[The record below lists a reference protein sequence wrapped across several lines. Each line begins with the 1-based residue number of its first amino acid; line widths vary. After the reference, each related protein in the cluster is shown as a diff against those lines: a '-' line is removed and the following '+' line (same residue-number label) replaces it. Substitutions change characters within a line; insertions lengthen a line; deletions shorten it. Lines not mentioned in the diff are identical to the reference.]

1 MRIKQLLPI
10 LLLVAGCHNTNPEKG
25 SGGKKVEK
33 HTTLSSSSIVDS
45 AKSILNQS
53 FQLRKRLVA
62 GKITKT
68 DFQRQDS
75 ELMYTFQKI
84 YGSLSPKDTMIIH
97 QFRVEKEEE
106 LLLNPQKNNDTRKW
120 E

>member
-1 MRIKQLLPI
+1 M

-33 HTTLSSSSIVDS
+33 HTVLSSSSIVDS

-53 FQLRKRLVA
+53 FLLRKSLAA
-62 GKITKT
+62 GKINRT
-68 DFQRQDS
+68 DFERQDS
-75 ELMYTFQKI
+75 ELMYNFKKI
-84 YGSLSPKDTMIIH
+84 YGSLSPKDTLLIH
-97 QFRVEKEEE
+97 QFRLKKEEE
-106 LLLNPQKNNDTRKW
+106 ILLNPQKNNDTRKW